1 VAVNVAVEL
10 AVGLDQSASDDSA
23 ARADAAPSPD
33 ALYVAPR
40 REPPGSVIE
49 VVDAGVGTDGEGPAS
64 DGDQTGDRW
73 TSGGHGKTTSTPE
86 PRQTTGTT
94 RFMFLR

>member
-1 VAVNVAVEL
+1 MNVSVEL

-49 VVDAGVGTDGEGPAS
+49 VVDTDGEGPPS

-94 RFMFLR
+94 RFMFLP